1 MSVAPFPQCI
11 FVTSSSQVCR
21 LLQASDGCLSRED
34 KLIYVQLMCIEYMQS
49 GQNSGQ
55 LPCGQPLTLQI
66 LKDMDFR
73 EVAEEATARANL
85 RECLQ
90 AVERAR
96 IVAAEFESWNE
107 ELLTHA
113 LQGDVEN
120 AGHRGRIVACL
131 LQMKADAV

>member
-11 FVTSSSQVCR
+11 FVTSSSQVCG
-21 LLQASDGCLSRED
+21 LLSASDGCLSRED
-34 KLIYVQLMCIEYMQS
+34 KLIYVQLMCIEYLQS

-55 LPCGQPLTLQI
+55 RLCGQPLTLQI

-73 EVAEEATARANL
+73 EVAEEATNRANL

-90 AVERAR
+90 AVERAK
-96 IVAAEFESWNE
+96 IVAKEFESWNE

-131 LQMKADAV
+131 LRMKADAN